1 MALFT
6 SLENLFPFVPSD
18 IGVLILA
25 ALLVRDGPLDIVTLW
40 VAATLGN
47 GAGAL
52 VPWAIARRFGPRIAQ
67 SRWGKRLLPP
77 DTVSLVEREYVR
89 FGLPGI
95 FLCRLLPAV
104 RFIVAPFA
112 GLVGIGP
119 IRTLLPLTLGAGLW
133 YVLIVGGG
141 WLVGGQRAELIHF
154 LRDVNVGLALGGGL
168 LIGAGL
174 LWWYGRRQRLGRL
187 AGERLAGI
195 LEAALAE
202 VRQAPA
208 HAVDDVPLAA
218 TTILITELAA
228 ADDQL
233 DPAAL
238 VALEAHAKEKWGLG
252 ALPRG
257 RAQTSDYLVRA
268 RAAAASTDHDARI
281 ALAAHIWR
289 VALADH
295 ALSAHEAVLLE
306 RIAAF
311 LSLTPGDVTEARR
324 RGTRGDLTPVP

>member
-6 SLENLFPFVPSD
+6 ALENLFPFVPSD

-40 VAATLGN
+40 AAATLGN
-47 GAGAL
+47 GVGAL

-67 SRWGKRLLPP
+67 SALGKRLLPP

-119 IRTLLPLTLGAGLW
+119 FRTLVPLTLGAAVW

-154 LRDVNVGLALGGGL
+154 LRDVNVFLALIGL
-168 LIGAGL
+168 VVIGAVL
-174 LWWYGRRQRLGRL
+174 LWWYRRRQRLGRL
-187 AGERLAGI
+187 AGERLAGL

-208 HAVDDVPLAA
+208 HAVPDVPLAA

-257 RAQTSDYLVRA
+257 RAPSSDFLAKA
-268 RAAAASTDHDARI
+268 RAAAASADHDVRI
-281 ALAAHIWR
+281 ALAAHIWQ
-289 VALADH
+289 VALADN
-295 ALSAHEAVLLE
+295 ALSAHEAALLD

-311 LSLTPGDVTEARR
+311 LSLTPRDVAEARR
-324 RGTRGDLTPVP
+324 RGTRGDLTPIP